1 MDWEGLSTRYP
12 RGFPD
17 DYMQF
22 MWVYG
27 QGIFDD
33 FLNVVPPVQE
43 VYLNDPSSTVE
54 GLTADAE
61 YTAEEEEYDAP
72 ELLVGW
78 GLTTEADL
86 LCWRADT
93 PDPNEWTTVIWR
105 RQWAAPGCWAAFDFG
120 MVDLLCRYAARD
132 LPKHWTFELPYTGAR
147 FLHDRDASRF
157 MDLGIDPWDAEAP
170 GDS

>member
-1 MDWEGLSTRYP
+1 MPCVG
-12 RGFPD
+12 
-17 DYMQF
+17 
-22 MWVYG
+22 
-27 QGIFDD
+27 
-33 FLNVVPPVQE
+33 
-43 VYLNDPSSTVE
+43 
-54 GLTADAE
+54 
-61 YTAEEEEYDAP
+61 AEEEEYDAP

-93 PDPNEWTTVIWR
+93 PDPNEWTTVIWH

-132 LPKHWTFELPYTGAR
+132 LPEHWTFELPYTGAR
-147 FLHDRDASRF
+147 FLHGRDASRF

-170 GDS
+170 VES